1 MFYFGPFEGGTRQF
15 GALLSRFASILRT
28 NVLDNYH
35 EADMKTIA
43 PCVVVLLAFFSAA
56 GGAPSPPALVTVA
69 RWPQDRLAAISLTFD
84 DGINTH
90 LDIVA
95 PILNKHH
102 LHATFFVNTGR
113 GPWEKRKA
121 EWKQLSVDGNELANH
136 TVHHPCLLEQIT
148 PHSQNYTPAMFEA
161 EIRDAALDLAR
172 ALNSTRGLTFAYPC
186 GNMSFGKPQDQ
197 VANAALFLRYVSE
210 YSFAAR
216 AVNGGPVNPDELNV
230 LAVGDL
236 GPTAGKDFPALL
248 AQAEPAF
255 AGHNWGV
262 FCFHGVGGDWLSV
275 TPEALDELAAYLER
289 HPEIWT
295 APFGDVVRY
304 IQERKSLSVEMTQSS
319 AASLDLELQWPMD
332 KRIYDVP
339 LTLKVQLPSVWNAI
353 SATGDGKPLETRTSR
368 TSFGNSGAPA
378 TAASNGPPTTPANVS
393 SAVSVT
399 TILFEVPAQ
408 TKSIHLTSAP

>member
-1 MFYFGPFEGGTRQF
+1 
-15 GALLSRFASILRT
+15 
-28 NVLDNYH
+28 
-35 EADMKTIA
+35 MKTIA
-43 PCVVVLLAFFSAA
+43 PCVVVLLASFSTVASA
-56 GGAPSPPALVTVA
+56 QSPSASVTVA

-90 LDIVA
+90 LDFVA
-95 PILNKHH
+95 PILKKHH
-102 LHATFFVNTGR
+102 LNATFFVNTGR
-113 GPWEKRKA
+113 GPWDKRKT
-121 EWKQLSVDGNELANH
+121 EWKQLSLDGNELANH

-148 PHSQNYTPAMFEA
+148 PHSQDYTPAMFEGD
-161 EIRDAALDLAR
+161 IRDAALDIAK

-197 VANAALFLRYVSE
+197 VANAALYLRYVSE

-262 FCFHGVGGDWLSV
+262 FCFHGVGGDWLSI

-304 IQERKSLSVEMTQSS
+304 IQERKSVSVQIIHNGP
-319 AASLDLELQWPMD
+319 ASLDLELQWPMD

-339 LTLKVQLPSVWNAI
+339 LTLKVQLPSDWTAV
-353 SATGDGKPLETRTSR
+353 SAAGDGKPLEARISR
-368 TSFGNSGAPA
+368 TSFGTS
-378 TAASNGPPTTPANVS
+378 STPANAVNNGPTAAPANVAAAVKITTVS
-393 SAVSVT
+393 
-399 TILFEVPAQ
+399 FDVPAQ